1 MADKEAT
8 KTPVVE
14 PEPIAGT
21 ATGPLVFISHDGRD
35 AEFADAFSKLLKSV
49 SAGMLKSFRSSD
61 KKGTEGIEFGDE
73 WFKRLME
80 KLKVASDV
88 VCLFTER
95 SLDRPWILY
104 EAGVAR
110 GTLHTP
116 VLGIALGIPL
126 TRVSTGPFYH
136 FQNCDDSEDKLT
148 GLVLQLTRRVQG
160 CEPDADVVRAQVK
173 TFKATEE
180 KLLEKIAGK
189 GAAEAQAPKEEDLIA
204 KFLEEMKGMV
214 RELPSRVT
222 ERMGEGG
229 DPMRRRRLRRFH
241 PMMFEEIMHMGVEP
255 GDPIGILLLA
265 SLVRDDIPWFYEIAL
280 EAYHA
285 MRVGDHAAAEREL
298 RRIERMSEMMARG
311 PFLEGLG
318 LGDKEAHMLLMEMPR
333 MMHHLIRRSMEEKKP
348 SRRRRMEPPESPE
361 R

>member
-1 MADKEAT
+1 
-8 KTPVVE
+8 
-14 PEPIAGT
+14 
-21 ATGPLVFISHDGRD
+21 
-35 AEFADAFSKLLKSV
+35 
-49 SAGMLKSFRSSD
+49 
-61 KKGTEGIEFGDE
+61 
-73 WFKRLME
+73 ME
-80 KLKVASDV
+80 KLKAASDV
-88 VCLFTER
+88 VCIFTER
-95 SLDRPWILY
+95 SLERPWILY

-110 GTLHTP
+110 GTLQTP
-116 VLGIALGIPL
+116 VLGLALGVTL
-126 TRVSTGPFYH
+126 TKVGTGPFYH
-136 FQNCDDSEDKLT
+136 FQNSDDSEESLT
-148 GLVLQLTRRVQG
+148 KLVLQLASRVPSL
-160 CEPDADVVRAQVK
+160 EPDAEVVLAQVK
-173 TFKATEE
+173 AFKVTEQKLIE
-180 KLLEKIAGK
+180 KMADK
-189 GAAEAQAPKEEDLIA
+189 GMVEEQPPQETLIA

-229 DPMRRRRLRRFH
+229 DPIRRRRLRRFH

-265 SLVRDDIPWFYEIAL
+265 SLVRDDLPWFYEIAL

-298 RRIERMSEMMARG
+298 HRIERMSEMMARG
-311 PFLEGLG
+311 PLLEGLG